1 MMGHKI
7 CLFGEIWKII
17 SKLYLLL
24 LLIWSSVCRIIIS
37 SRFGAS
43 HERITP
49 KGKHTCTLS
58 VKRNS
63 KIFQVILL
71 ALLKM

>member
-24 LLIWSSVCRIIIS
+24 LLIWSSDI
-37 SRFGAS
+37 
-43 HERITP
+43 
-49 KGKHTCTLS
+49 KKY
-58 VKRNS
+58 RNGVVVVVVVFPFS
-63 KIFQVILL
+63 
-71 ALLKM
+71 